1 MCGSRGCDKY
11 WNYGIPEELV
21 ELLEDMYSKSRSP
34 VRVDGELT
42 EWFRVTV
49 GVRQGCGLSPYLFN
63 LIL

>member
-1 MCGSRGCDKY
+1 VAST
-11 WNYGIPEELV
+11 EELWDSGRAGGM
-21 ELLEDMYSKSRSP
+21 LEDMYRKSLGA

-42 EWFRVTV
+42 EWFKVTV